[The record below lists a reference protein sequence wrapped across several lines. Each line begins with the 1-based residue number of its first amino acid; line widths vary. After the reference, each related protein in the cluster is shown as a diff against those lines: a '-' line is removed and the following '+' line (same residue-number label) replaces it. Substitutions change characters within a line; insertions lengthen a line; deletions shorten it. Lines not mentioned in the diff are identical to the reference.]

1 MSAEDLATHLQQLE
15 EELLRAE
22 VRHDPE
28 RLAALIAEEFREF
41 GTSGRVFDKA
51 SILRELATE
60 SPAELS
66 LSSFLC
72 QQLAPDVALVTYR
85 SQRVDSTGARHA
97 LRSSLWVNRQGRWQ
111 VLFHQGTRI

>member
-1 MSAEDLATHLQQLE
+1 MNADDLATHLQQLE
-15 EELLRAE
+15 EELLRAD

-28 RLAALIAEEFREF
+28 RLAALIGKDFREF
-41 GTSGRVFDKA
+41 GTSGRIFDKA
-51 SILRELATE
+51 SILRELASE

-66 LSSFLC
+66 LSNFLC

-85 SQRVDSTGARHA
+85 SQRTDATGTRHA
-97 LRSSLWVNRQGRWQ
+97 LRSSVWINRDGRWQ

>member
-1 MSAEDLATHLQQLE
+1 MNVEDLATHLQQLE
-15 EELLRAE
+15 EELLHAD

-28 RLAALIAEEFREF
+28 RLTALIADDFREF
-41 GTSGRVFDKA
+41 GTSGRVFDKT

-85 SQRVDSTGARHA
+85 SQRSDSTGTRHA
-97 LRSSLWVNRQGRWQ
+97 LRSSVWVNPYGRWQ